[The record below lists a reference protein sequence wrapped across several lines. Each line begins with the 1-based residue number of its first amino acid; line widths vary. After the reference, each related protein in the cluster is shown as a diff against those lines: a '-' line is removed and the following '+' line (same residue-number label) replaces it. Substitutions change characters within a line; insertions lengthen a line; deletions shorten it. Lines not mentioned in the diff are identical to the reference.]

1 MTTYSVISGGGATNP
16 PTGATVPNVLSRVAL
31 CPTGQRLL
39 LYVSSGGAYGVCL
52 PGQLPAGAVGLRVIQ
67 G

>member
-1 MTTYSVISGGGATNP
+1 MTTYSTIAGARSTI
-16 PTGATVPNVLSRVAL
+16 PTPHGQSPTVRGAVA
-31 CPTGQRLL
+31 GMRRQLL

-52 PGQLPAGAVGLRVIQ
+52 PGQLPAGAVGLRVVI